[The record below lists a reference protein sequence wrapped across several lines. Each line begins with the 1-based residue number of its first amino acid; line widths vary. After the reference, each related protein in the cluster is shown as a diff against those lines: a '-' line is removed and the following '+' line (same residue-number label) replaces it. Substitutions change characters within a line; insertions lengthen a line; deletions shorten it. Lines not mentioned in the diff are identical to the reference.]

1 MVSGVAGPCGQ
12 HVQNHVVKAS
22 KREAVP
28 AQIHH
33 QLMEESSALVKL
45 NRRRIVM
52 LSLAQ
57 VCNGVYEFLG
67 SHCNCQMSL
76 RLRQRRCQV
85 T

>member
-1 MVSGVAGPCGQ
+1 MVSGVVGQ
-12 HVQNHVVKAS
+12 YGQPAQNHVVKAS

-33 QLMEESSALVKL
+33 QPMEENSALVKI
-45 NRRRIVM
+45 NRRRIVT

-57 VCNGVYEFLG
+57 VCSGIYEFFRSG
-67 SHCNCQMSL
+67 CNCQMSL
-76 RLRQRRCQV
+76 RLRQWHCQV